1 LHNAGAQVV
10 PIDAG
15 LVEALLRNDA
25 FPHPAGNIE
34 LLETHISWV
43 ILAGNY
49 AYKVKK
55 PVVLDFL
62 DFGTL
67 EKRRHYCEE
76 ELRLNRPWAPELYL
90 DVVAI
95 TGPADKPVIG
105 GEGEA
110 LEYAVRMLRFDQDL
124 RLDRQ
129 LADGLLT
136 VPDMK
141 ELGQNIAARHA
152 AAERPDPTDRERLV
166 RQAVHFFWENFD
178 HLRGIIDDG
187 DFRFLHDW
195 TGREIDRYEATM
207 QQRFDEGFVR
217 DCHGDLHLGNLVRLP
232 SGITTFDCIEFNA
245 DLRFTDVFADV
256 GFLVMDLTEKGH
268 PELAAHFLNR
278 YLERS
283 GDYEGAV
290 LLDLYLVYRCLV
302 RAKVAAIRSR
312 EREDEDE
319 RTADIREAHDYS
331 AMARRQA
338 MKGKPVLVIMH
349 GLSGSGKTWL
359 AERLMAALPA
369 IRMRSDIERKR
380 LFGLDESA
388 DSQSGIGSGIY
399 SPEASAETYE
409 RLFTLADSLLA
420 AGHHVVL
427 DAAFLKKKQR
437 VSARSVATSLGV
449 DSVLVCADAPV
460 DVLRSRIEERATRNE
475 GASEADLAV
484 LRHQLGSA
492 ARVGGDEAAL
502 RVDTSADIDINELAK
517 TILGHRSRPGM
528 TMARGTESPRSK
540 RSPSDR

>member
-1 LHNAGAQVV
+1 MHNAGAQVV
-10 PIDAG
+10 PIDAS
-15 LVEALLRNDA
+15 LVEALLREDA

-43 ILAGNY
+43 VLAGNY

-67 EKRRHYCEE
+67 EKRQHYCEE

-90 DVVAI
+90 QVVAI
-95 TGPADKPVIG
+95 TGPANEPSIG
-105 GEGEA
+105 GNGEI
-110 LEYAVRMLRFDQDL
+110 LEYAVKMVRFDQTL

-129 LADGLLT
+129 LANGLLT
-136 VPDMK
+136 VADMK

-152 AAERPDPTDRERLV
+152 AAARPDPADRERLV
-166 RQAVHFFWENFD
+166 RQAIHYFRENFD
-178 HLRGIIDDG
+178 HLLGIIDD
-187 DFRFLHDW
+187 DECRFLRDW
-195 TGREIDRYEATM
+195 TERELDRHAATLR
-207 QQRFDEGFVR
+207 QRFDDGFVR

-245 DLRFTDVFADV
+245 DLRYTDVFADV
-256 GFLVMDLTEKGH
+256 GFLAMDLTEKDH

-290 LLDLYLVYRCLV
+290 LLGLYFVYRCLV

-319 RTADIREAHDYS
+319 RAADIREAHDYS

-338 MKGKPVLVIMH
+338 TKCEPVLVIMH

-369 IRMRSDIERKR
+369 IRVRSDIERKR
-380 LFGLDESA
+380 QFGLDETA
-388 DSQSGIGSGIY
+388 DSKSPIGSGIY

-437 VSARSVATSLGV
+437 VSARSVASSLGV

-484 LRHQLGSA
+484 LEHQLGSA
-492 ARVGGDEAAL
+492 ARMGTDEAAI

-517 TILGHRSRPGM
+517 TILGHRSRPGT
-528 TMARGTESPRSK
+528 TMAAGAESSPSK